1 MKFKGHKAA
10 SGKNVN
16 YIMRDSAC
24 EDVSFHN
31 LNELESKSQYENK
44 VNARSYA
51 HNREEEEKGRTH
63 YRVVLSWDR
72 TEETRKAREM
82 THEFLQENFK
92 DSRAI
97 VAIHQDTEHTHAH
110 VWIDARQENGKKIH
124 SEKNHINELSR
135 SWQNQYDRQYQ
146 TSYEKEF
153 AAKREE
159 SRQYRENRHNGKESE
174 KPERAEIT
182 SEQYREKDQR
192 DAGVRSNGIDQ
203 EATRGNQRPFEVRSS
218 NANESEQAL
227 NRSKQDFEQSNQ
239 AVDESQQRLNQ
250 SKYAVDRADNQTN
263 GTIRETQE
271 LRESVEK
278 YSRTINEKIVEKDRG
293 MER

>member
-1 MKFKGHKAA
+1 MKFKGHKTA
-10 SGKNVN
+10 SGRNVD

-31 LNELESKSQYENK
+31 LEELESESQYENK
-44 VNARSYA
+44 VNARSYVY
-51 HNREEEEKGRTH
+51 NREEEEKGRTH
-63 YRVVLSWDR
+63 YRVTLSWDR
-72 TEETRKAREM
+72 EEETEKAREM

-92 DSRAI
+92 DSHAV

-159 SRQYRENRHNGKESE
+159 TRQYKEDRHNGKESE
-174 KPERAEIT
+174 KPGRAQMT
-182 SEQYREKDQR
+182 SEQFREKDQR
-192 DAGVRSNGIDQ
+192 DAGVKTNVIDQ
-203 EATRGNQRPFEVRSS
+203 ERTGNNQRPFEVRNS
-218 NANESEQAL
+218 NSNEAEQTINRSRQQLEQGEQAVA
-227 NRSKQDFEQSNQ
+227 RVQQ
-239 AVDESQQRLNQ
+239 ES
-250 SKYAVDRADNQTN
+250 SGA
-263 GTIRETQE
+263 IRETQE
-271 LRESVEK
+271 LRNSVEK
-278 YSRTINEKIVEKDRG
+278 YSRTINSEKVKDQDRG
-293 MER
+293 AER